1 MAVDEE
7 LLDRLDLRKFNSTY
21 KRRRKIA
28 IFGFL
33 VAVITSL
40 FVPELAVIGILTAI
54 VCVYIY
60 KKSRYS
66 SEQIADRV
74 EQYTVERL
82 ETARSLVWEGEKSA
96 AITEVQSLQRDI
108 ESLQGGDFDG
118 TCDDTKLCRLY
129 RSIVDVRRYLD
140 RPENYDWPTE
150 KVSNIL
156 DPKEPPAFSDESI
169 QSLVERL
176 ENAGVNQAQ
185 LGALKTRLESEQQ
198 ALDEVKWALE
208 EGTPVTAAEAFVES
222 VREERT
228 PIPEEI
234 SSGHPAGKEL
244 AGRVHEMKTLRDE
257 LGFRAI
263 VDAAVTYEERGNQE
277 AESDPNAAEAAYTE
291 AASYYDGAAQLAS
304 KTDIEVVALE
314 RTALS
319 KPDLTAV
326 DGIGSSRA
334 RKLERIG
341 IESPSELRDKKR
353 LTEARG
359 IGETRAASL
368 IEAREKLLEDY
379 LRQQRERVEKK
390 REELTPEEKKPE
402 EEVEYSNRSIQSL
415 ITQLETVSGNQTQ
428 LETLYSRIK
437 SDQQI
442 LEQIKR
448 ALENDAQETAAEA
461 YMESVREEKTPIVE
475 KIPTEHPAGEELV
488 TRVRNTKATLEELGL
503 RAVVDAAVTYEKK
516 GDREM
521 ETDLKSLRSVEAAY
535 DEAVSYYG
543 RAAQL
548 ATESDYDVA
557 ILEETDLSK
566 PDLTAVDGIGT
577 GRAGRL
583 ERIGV
588 ESPSDLT
595 EVEKLT
601 EVKGIGE
608 TTAESLIEARQR
620 LLENYLRQQQER
632 VEEKRAALPPSTEE
646 QVAELVETTTEA
658 LDAAEAAMP
667 TDLPTATEHL
677 DRVET
682 ALDDSSIES
691 EQAFAEELSP
701 IEECLRELRSRVQA
715 EKAQREFEES
725 ISRVDDLLEQLEAAA
740 DRGEYD
746 RAIGYTGPIRQQL
759 DEAKKLLSELD
770 NDVSDQIESRG
781 KRLEK
786 LTTRIL
792 RARRRET
799 FEDRLQEIET
809 TVDNAVK
816 ADTQDEYT
824 EAVRAYTDAQ
834 EKLEEALEVA
844 RDAGYSEAWELE
856 RRIEQI
862 ESARVLA
869 VEQRDEDWETRCTT
883 ATSQVDRASRELEK
897 VDQYLDIGDDGAA
910 YNSYQAAR
918 EAVEEARSTLENGR
932 VPSER
937 DCWDEIEEMQTRVD
951 EVGGELSSKG
961 IDRPMVSHD
970 ELLAYLKELAIIF
983 DESPS
988 PEFVR
993 TYGIYPVD
1001 EYEETFGSWN
1011 EALNEANLEP
1021 VGSRSR
1027 RTYSRTDILDS
1038 IAAVADKLERPPEA
1052 TDLNEHGEMSS
1063 ATVINRFGAWEAAVA
1078 LAGLTEEP
1086 TLEVVREH
1094 ADGVEATR
1102 ADSEKQSTSGRQQTF
1117 TYQEEEEANDDQENL
1132 TPSDEEGKEDE
1143 TNFSGFR
1150 ERRQKKERLKN
1161 S

>member
-1 MAVDEE
+1 MTVDDE
-7 LLDRLDLRKFNSTY
+7 LLERLDLQKFNGTY

-40 FVPELAVIGILTAI
+40 LVPEFAVIGIPTAI
-54 VCVYIY
+54 VCLYIY

-66 SEQIADRV
+66 SEQIASRV
-74 EQYTVERL
+74 EQHAIEQL
-82 ETARSLVWEGEKSA
+82 ETARSLVWEGRKSA
-96 AITEVQSLQRDI
+96 AITEIQSLQHDI
-108 ESLQGGDFDG
+108 KSLQENDSEGNF
-118 TCDDTKLCRLY
+118 DDTKLHQIYDR
-129 RSIVDVRRYLD
+129 IVDVRRHLD
-140 RPENYDWPTE
+140 QPGNYDWPTE
-150 KVSNIL
+150 KASNIL
-156 DPKEPPAFSDESI
+156 EPEEPPEFSEESI

-176 ENAGVNQAQ
+176 EKVGVDKTQ
-185 LGALKTRLESEQQ
+185 LEALQSRLESEQQ
-198 ALDEVKWALE
+198 ALDQVKWALE

-234 SSGHPAGKEL
+234 SNGHPAGKEL
-244 AGRVHEMKTLRDE
+244 AARVNEIKTLRDD

-263 VDAAVTYEERGNQE
+263 VDAAVSYEEEGDQE
-277 AESDPNAAEAAYTE
+277 AESDPNAAETAYTE
-291 AASYYDGAAQLAS
+291 AASYYGGAAQLAS
-304 KTDIEVVALE
+304 KTDIGVVALE

-341 IESPSELRDKKR
+341 IESPSELRDEER

-368 IEAREKLLEDY
+368 IEARERLLEDY
-379 LRQQRERVEKK
+379 LRQQRERVKEK
-390 REELTPEEKKPE
+390 REDLTSDEQELE
-402 EEVEYSNRSIQSL
+402 EEPEYSNRSIQSL
-415 ITQLETVSGNQTQ
+415 ITQLETSSANQTQ
-428 LETLYSRIK
+428 LETLRTRIE
-437 SDQQI
+437 SDQQT

-448 ALENDAQETAAEA
+448 AFENDSPKTAAEA
-461 YMESVREEKTPIVE
+461 YIESTREKKPLIPEKVPS
-475 KIPTEHPAGEELV
+475 EHPAGEELA
-488 TRVRNTKATLEELGL
+488 TRVRNTKATLEELGF
-503 RAVVDAAVTYEKK
+503 RAIVDAAVAYEKR

-521 ETDLKSLRSVEAAY
+521 ETDPQSPRSAEAAY
-535 DEAVSYYG
+535 DEAVSHYG
-543 RAAQL
+543 RAARL
-548 ATESDYDVA
+548 AAESDYDA
-557 ILEETDLSK
+557 TILEETDLSK

-583 ERIGV
+583 ERIGI

-595 EVEKLT
+595 EVGKLT

-620 LLENYLRQQQER
+620 LLENYLRQQEER

-667 TDLPTATEHL
+667 TDISTATEHL

-691 EQAFAEELSP
+691 EQAFTEELSP
-701 IEECLRELRSRVQA
+701 IEERLRELRSRVQV

-746 RAIGYTGPIRQQL
+746 RAIGYTGAIRQQL
-759 DEAKKLLSELD
+759 DEAKEPQSELE
-770 NDVSDQIESRG
+770 NDVSDQIESRE

-786 LTTRIL
+786 LTTRIS

-799 FEDRLQEIET
+799 FEERLQEIET

-834 EKLEEALEVA
+834 ERLEEALEVA
-844 RDAGYSEAWELE
+844 RDAGYSETWELE
-856 RRIEQI
+856 RRLEQI
-862 ESARVLA
+862 ESAREHA

-883 ATSQVDRASRELEK
+883 ATSQVDRASWELEK

-910 YNSYQAAR
+910 YNSYQAAK
-918 EAVEEARSTLENGR
+918 EAVAEARSTLQDGN

-937 DCWDEIEEMQTRVD
+937 DCWDEIDEMQTRVD
-951 EVGGELSSKG
+951 EVGDELSSKG
-961 IDRPMVSHD
+961 IDQPMVSHD

-993 TYGIYPVD
+993 AYGIYPVD
-1001 EYEETFGSWN
+1001 EYEEAFGSWN

-1038 IAAVADKLERPPEA
+1038 IVAVADKLGRPPEA
-1052 TDLNEHGEMSS
+1052 TDLDEHGEMSS
-1063 ATVINRFGAWEAAVA
+1063 ATVINRFGAWEAAIA

-1086 TLEVVREH
+1086 TLDVVREH

-1102 ADSEKQSTSGRQQTF
+1102 TDSEEQSTSRRERTF
-1117 TYQEEEEANDDQENL
+1117 TYQEGESNEGQEDSNS
-1132 TPSDEEGKEDE
+1132 SDEEGKEED
-1143 TNFSGFR
+1143 TDFSGFR
-1150 ERRQKKERLKN
+1150 ERRQKEERLKN